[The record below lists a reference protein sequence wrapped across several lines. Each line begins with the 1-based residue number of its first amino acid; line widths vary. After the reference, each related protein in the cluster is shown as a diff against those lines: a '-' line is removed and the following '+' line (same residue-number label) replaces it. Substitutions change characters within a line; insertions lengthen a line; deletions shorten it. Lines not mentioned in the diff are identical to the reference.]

1 MKSQPS
7 PLPED
12 FDASGYHF
20 AIVVSRFNGFITD
33 VLLGGAKNTLAKHGV
48 NVEAITVVRCPGA
61 MEIPLVAKK
70 LAQSGS
76 YHAVICVGAV
86 IRGETYHFE
95 LVADSAA
102 SGMLQASMET
112 GIPITCG
119 VIACDT
125 TQQALERAGGKAGN
139 KGAEAA
145 LAALEMVSLLER
157 L

>member
-1 MKSQPS
+1 MDSQSS
-7 PLPED
+7 PLLDD
-12 FDASGYHF
+12 FDARAYRF

-33 VLLGGAKNTLAKHGV
+33 VLLGGAKDTLAQHGATE
-48 NVEAITVVRCPGA
+48 EAVTVVRCPGA

-70 LAQSGS
+70 LAQSGA
-76 YHAVICVGAV
+76 YHAVIGIGCV

-95 LVADSAA
+95 LVANSAA

-112 GIPITCG
+112 GVPITCG

-125 TQQALERAGGKAGN
+125 TKQAVERAGGMAGN
-139 KGAEAA
+139 KGVEAA

>member
-1 MKSQPS
+1 MDSQSS

-12 FDASGYHF
+12 FDASGYRF

-33 VLLGGAKNTLAKHGV
+33 VLLGGAKDTLAQHGV
-48 NVEAITVVRCPGA
+48 NVEAVTVVRCPGA

-102 SGMLQASMET
+102 SGMLQASLET
-112 GIPITCG
+112 GVPITCG

-125 TQQALERAGGKAGN
+125 TKQAVDRAGGKAGN

>member
-1 MKSQPS
+1 MKSKPS

-20 AIVVSRFNGFITD
+20 AIVVSRFNEFITD
-33 VLLGGAKNTLAKHGV
+33 VLLGGARDTLAKHGV
-48 NVEAITVVRCPGA
+48 NAEAITVVRCPGA

-112 GIPITCG
+112 GVPTTCG

-125 TQQALERAGGKAGN
+125 TEQALERAGGKAGN